1 MTVCRHDASN
11 LNTKKENILMQEQM
25 RYYYGNETD
34 QYSFYRIPKLL
45 FTDTRF
51 RQISAKAKVL
61 YGFLLDRMALS
72 MKNHGLDEEGRGY
85 IIFTIA
91 EVMEALGC
99 AEQKA
104 NRLLSELDT
113 VKGAGLIERK
123 RRGLGKPNRIYV
135 NPCEKLSMWILDTS
149 GIPESGTTNPEL

>member
-1 MTVCRHDASN
+1 
-11 LNTKKENILMQEQM
+11 
-25 RYYYGNETD
+25 
-34 QYSFYRIPKLL
+34 
-45 FTDTRF
+45 
-51 RQISAKAKVL
+51 
-61 YGFLLDRMALS
+61 MALS